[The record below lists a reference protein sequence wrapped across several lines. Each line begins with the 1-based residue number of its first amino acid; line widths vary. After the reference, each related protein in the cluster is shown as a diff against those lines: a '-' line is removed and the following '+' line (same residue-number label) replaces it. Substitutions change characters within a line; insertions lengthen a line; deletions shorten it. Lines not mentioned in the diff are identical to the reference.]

1 MPFSK
6 NAIDGTRIHYEVAGS
21 GPPLLL
27 IHGFGGSIFSWT
39 ESPYADALKF
49 SYRLVMYDMR
59 AHGHSGHPHG
69 VEAYTPEMHVADA
82 LAVLDELGIEKSHVS
97 GYSMGAWVGFGLL
110 KYAPERM
117 RSFVAGAN
125 HPYPRS
131 DYPTDDNWIE
141 LYREGLEAVL
151 DTFEG
156 QSDNRMA
163 EPMRTRFLAQDS
175 EALVASMVQSRDT
188 SGLEDGLSSVSTPV
202 LAYAGTEDSMHE
214 PAAKAAAEI
223 PGARFIPLEGL
234 DHMGGFTR
242 SDLVI
247 PMIKKF
253 LADVKSADAS
263 ARK

>member
-151 DTFEG
+151 DTFEVRARAITG
-156 QSDNRMA
+156 WRSRCARDFWRRILRRWSLRWFNPGIPAGWKMA
-163 EPMRTRFLAQDS
+163 
-175 EALVASMVQSRDT
+175 
-188 SGLEDGLSSVSTPV
+188 
-202 LAYAGTEDSMHE
+202 
-214 PAAKAAAEI
+214 
-223 PGARFIPLEGL
+223 
-234 DHMGGFTR
+234 
-242 SDLVI
+242 
-247 PMIKKF
+247 
-253 LADVKSADAS
+253 
-263 ARK
+263 